1 MSEPRYDQDH
11 SDPSEYDDPDGP
23 FEAVDDAGV
32 LNRFAT
38 HAEAV
43 RWLLQQLSD
52 APMDRTW
59 INTRG
64 FAS

>member
-1 MSEPRYDQDH
+1 MGHPRYDIDH
-11 SDPSEYDDPDGP
+11 SEPAEYDDPDGP
-23 FEAVDDAGV
+23 FETVDDGGV

-38 HAEAV
+38 HAEAT

-59 INTRG
+59 INTRR
-64 FAS
+64 FVS